1 MKSSGLLSVLTFS
14 EKRKDLLFL
23 LLEEPKSLSEIK
35 NYFGVTSPEISP
47 RIKEMEEAN
56 LIRKGNKKYH
66 ITSIGKIATKYLQPL
81 LDYLNVIEKHEDFW
95 KEHTLEDI
103 PEDFLE
109 RLSDLGNCELLEDTS
124 EHIYESHKEFTENI
138 SKSTVVKG
146 ISSIFIPTYPPFFEK
161 LAKNNVPTTL
171 ILTEPV
177 YEKVKNEHRKEIQ
190 TYLNSDNTSLYVM
203 DDVKLAFV
211 VTDYFFSLSLYFEN
225 GRFDPHKDLL
235 GFDESALKWG
245 DDLFN
250 YYKTQAREV
259 KSL

>member
-1 MKSSGLLSVLTFS
+1 MKSSGLLSILTFS
-14 EKRKDLLFL
+14 EKRKELLFL

-35 NYFGVTSPEISP
+35 NYFGVSSPEISP

-56 LIRKGNKKYH
+56 LICKSDKRYH
-66 ITSIGKIATKYLQPL
+66 ITSIGKIAAKYLQPL

-95 KEHTLEDI
+95 KEHTLQDI
-103 PEDFLE
+103 PEELLE
-109 RLSDLGNCELLEDTS
+109 RLSDLNNCELLEDST
-124 EHIYESHKEFTENI
+124 EHIYESHKEFTDNI

-146 ISSIFIPTYPPFFEK
+146 LSSIFIPTYPPFFEK
-161 LAKNNVPTTL
+161 LAINNVPTSL

-177 YEKVKNEHRKEIQ
+177 FEKVKNEHTEQIQ
-190 TYLNSDNTSLYVM
+190 TYLDAESTSLYVL
-203 DDVKLAFV
+203 DDAKLAFV

-235 GFDESALKWG
+235 GFDDSALNWG

-250 YYKTQAREV
+250 YYKNKSREI